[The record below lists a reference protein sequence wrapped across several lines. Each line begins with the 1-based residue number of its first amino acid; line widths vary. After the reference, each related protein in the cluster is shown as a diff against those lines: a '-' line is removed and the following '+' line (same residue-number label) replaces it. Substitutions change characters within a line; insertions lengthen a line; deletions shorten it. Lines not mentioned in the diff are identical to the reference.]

1 MVVNFELRGEKGFA
15 TTLGYPLYN
24 SVVVISDPS
33 QLFDCD
39 QSQLQA
45 SAGQDV
51 ETRNLLEVNKQHC
64 GS

>member
-15 TTLGYPLYN
+15 TALDCPLYN
-24 SVVVISDPS
+24 TVVVISDSS
-33 QLFDCD
+33 QLSDCD

-45 SAGQDV
+45 SAEQDV
-51 ETRNLLEVNKQHC
+51 ETRNLQEVNKQHC